1 MMDVDD
7 YQNYAFVKDEK
18 NVSLSLSWVHHA
30 CKHYKGPTWN
40 LCRIS
45 FDC

>member
-18 NVSLSLSWVHHA
+18 NVSLLLSIIMGA
-30 CKHYKGPTWN
+30 S
-40 LCRIS
+40 RM
-45 FDC
+45 